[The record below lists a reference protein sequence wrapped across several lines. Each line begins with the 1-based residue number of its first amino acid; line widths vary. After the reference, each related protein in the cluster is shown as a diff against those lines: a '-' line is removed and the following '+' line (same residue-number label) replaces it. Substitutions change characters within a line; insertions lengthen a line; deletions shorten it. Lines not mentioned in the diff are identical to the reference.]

1 MIKRI
6 FTLLLLLC
14 SPFMYAQIS
23 NDGGFGNKRGPCFQK
38 SVDRIGKQ
46 YVEWECDDYDNIV
59 DCNESL
65 ESDPGNNL
73 VLTRSTGSPFTGD
86 CETCH
91 QNGLRERI
99 VHFVNGKTDG
109 IDTTFYQSG
118 CPQVV
123 RNHIEGVEN
132 GTWTFYNDTS
142 GLIAWNI
149 NYFNGEKHGQ
159 SIFYN
164 QHPVGREK
172 LKVMLNGVERF
183 IEYTTYENDTAKI
196 EFYNNGLL
204 EGTKKEYWPGSKI
217 RREVNYKQGVFHG
230 VFIEYDPGGNV
241 MQELNY
247 DLGKKDGNWKY
258 YYNDGSLL
266 KTENWKKDVKE
277 GEFKTFYI
285 QGFIQTMETYRK
297 GQKHGEFME
306 RFPDDKIKREAIY
319 KKDVLVEEH
328 VYDKYGNE
336 IRTVGVDQPHAKT
349 EDDEIPTTK
358 KQQKKI
364 GKKKEKKEKK
374 EKKRK
379 SKKSE

>member
-1 MIKRI
+1 MIKSI
-6 FTLLLLLC
+6 PTILLLLFT
-14 SPFMYAQIS
+14 PFLFGQINS
-23 NDGGFGNKRGPCFQK
+23 NIGNVRSGPCFQK
-38 SVDRIGKQ
+38 SVDRIGKK
-46 YVEWECDDYDNIV
+46 YVEWECDEFDNIV

-91 QNGLRERI
+91 MNGIRERV

-132 GTWTFYNDTS
+132 GTWTYYNDTS
-142 GLIAWNI
+142 GLVAWKI
-149 NYFNGEKHGQ
+149 NYFNGEQHGQ
-159 SIFYN
+159 SIFYR
-164 QHPVGREK
+164 QHKTGTER
-172 LKVMLNGVERF
+172 LKIMLDGVERY
-183 IEYTTYENDTAKI
+183 IEYATYENDTLKI
-196 EFYNNGLL
+196 EQYNNGLL

-217 RREVNYKQGVFHG
+217 KREVNYKEGVFHG
-230 VFIEYDPGGNV
+230 AFIEYDIEGNIL
-241 MQELNY
+241 QERNY
-247 DLGKKDGNWKY
+247 DLGQKDGDWKY

-266 KTENWKKDVKE
+266 KTETWKKGIKD

-285 QGFIQTMETYRK
+285 QGFIQSLETYRK
-297 GQKHGEFME
+297 GQKHGAFME

-319 KKDVLVEEH
+319 KRDVLIEEH

-336 IRTVGVDQPHAKT
+336 IRTVGEDQPHENS

-358 KQQKKI
+358 SKKWWQFW
-364 GKKKEKKEKK
+364 KKK
-374 EKKRK
+374 
-379 SKKSE
+379 